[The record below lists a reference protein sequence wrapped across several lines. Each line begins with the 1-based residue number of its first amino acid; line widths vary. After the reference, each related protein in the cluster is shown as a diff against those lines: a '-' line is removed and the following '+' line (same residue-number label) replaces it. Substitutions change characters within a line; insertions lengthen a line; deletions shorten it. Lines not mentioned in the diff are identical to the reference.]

1 MLRSRQVCRP
11 AVWCMETRFGATV
24 PGFRRRPTREPE
36 RPRLQYRHDWIPQL
50 LDYRRNARTIYPD
63 HLRRLAEAAGFL
75 TSSILRCFLQMDPNK
90 TALRQ
95 T

>member
-11 AVWCMETRFGATV
+11 AVWCMEIHFGETV
-24 PGFRRRPTREPE
+24 SDLRRTSSREPG
-36 RPRLQYRHDWIPQL
+36 RRRLQYRPDWIPQPR
-50 LDYRRNARTIYPD
+50 DYRRNARTIYSG

-75 TSSILRCFLQMDPNK
+75 TSSILRCFLQTDPNK